1 MATVAK
7 SIGEFSGEDK
17 ETHQEWIE
25 AAEVIGELAG
35 VEENELLKMVILGLR
50 GPAKTWGTNSIKDK
64 RLSNFQRF
72 KEEFIVR
79 FTNHKDTDEVLSR
92 FLSTPEVKSYE
103 TLMQLLKDA
112 RIVKTAK
119 GVSVEHLMRQVIA
132 RAPSGIKLLL

>member
-50 GPAKTWGTNSIKDK
+50 GPAKTWGTNAIKDK

-119 GVSVEHLMRQVIA
+119 GVSAERNQD
-132 RAPSGIKLLL
+132 K